1 MQLIQRLEKLDAIIH
16 SANSDFQNQA
26 KQIRHTSG
34 LKPLNEFKEAY
45 AMVSDANKTLSIG
58 IIGRVKAGKSSL
70 LNALLF
76 EGKDILPKAATPMT
90 AALTIMEYSEEIK
103 AVAEFYTQKD
113 LDAIRAG
120 AANIPALKS
129 QLITSH
135 IAKLKE
141 AGKVKPEKIN
151 DMAERSALRELKD
164 HPDYA
169 LWEQSE
175 QIGNRSLPSENEAV
189 INADSVES
197 LMGKL
202 KEYVGADGKYMP
214 FTKAVKLYLPFER
227 LKGLQI
233 IDTPGVNDPIV
244 SRSIRTE
251 QELKRCDVVFVVSP
265 SGQFMSAEDIGLLS
279 KVTQG
284 EGIGEAYLVASQA
297 DSQLIGI
304 SDKYQSAVSAYQFLA
319 RELKEQAKSTLS
331 KEKEQLR
338 NVIERF
344 EKHDVIC
351 SSSVA
356 YVMNKYFHDRSQWD
370 ENTQLCWDNLSS
382 CYPADFTPQTAQA
395 TLQQLANIDKV
406 QAIIE
411 EVKPKREQIL
421 QAKLGELSKGQ
432 ETLLANFVKKLTA
445 YLDEKIEQL
454 ESTDIAQAEQRVR
467 ELEQS
472 KKAGE
477 SRINSEFKI
486 FANELQTKLRNPLLK
501 TLRNAVRG
509 VDPDNEVEDKTET
522 KTATRQESYRVQ
534 VASGGALRK
543 LGSWLTRGLI
553 DDGDRY
559 ETRTRDVTYS
569 YTESY
574 QVVYASQI
582 RSQIEQALSEINEDL
597 SQAANN
603 VVEQWKKDCKKEL
616 SRIVRGVINDEEI
629 EINQL
634 SRIVDNVVSNLR
646 LAEFDLDRSLPSA
659 LRKSGTLKMDNG
671 GEAFLEEAKSY
682 MHNFERRAESEITQ
696 YINGF
701 SNLANTNIA
710 QNLFTKLEQEAKQ
723 LQADI
728 LVKET
733 RIKEWSGLKEDLS
746 KI

>member
-45 AMVSDANKTLSIG
+45 AMVSDANKTLAIG

-189 INADSVES
+189 INADSVEA
-197 LMGKL
+197 LMGRL
-202 KEYVGADGKYMP
+202 KEYVGADGKYMS
-214 FTKAVKLYLPFER
+214 FTKAVKLYLPFES

-251 QELKRCDVVFVVSP
+251 QELSRCDVVFVVSP

-319 RELKEQAKSTLS
+319 RELKEQAKATLS
-331 KEKEQLR
+331 KEKEQLH

-477 SRINSEFKI
+477 SRINSEFQAIAKD
-486 FANELQTKLRNPLLK
+486 LQTQLRRPLK
-501 TLRNAVRG
+501 NTLNRAIRG
-509 VDPDNEVEDKTET
+509 IDAESKQGTETET
-522 KTATRQESYRVQ
+522 KTESYQ
-534 VASGGALRK
+534 VKVGERSTSK
-543 LGSWLTRGLI
+543 WYNPFSW
-553 DDGDRY
+553 GDTESVY
-559 ETRTRDVTYS
+559 ETRYRD
-569 YTESY
+569 YTVSH

-582 RSQIEQALSEINEDL
+582 KSEIKQGLNDISDKLEAAAEELINEWKDNSKRMIRRLVREIVGEDNIEIRQIER
-597 SQAANN
+597 
-603 VVEQWKKDCKKEL
+603 VVEQVF
-616 SRIVRGVINDEEI
+616 R
-629 EINQL
+629 
-634 SRIVDNVVSNLR
+634 NLPIADFY
-646 LAEFDLDRSLPSA
+646 LNTNLPSS
-659 LRKSGTLKMDNG
+659 LEKSGTIRMDNG
-671 GEAFLEEAKSY
+671 GREFLESAMEYVKG
-682 MHNFERRAESEITQ
+682 FEERAEREINT
-696 YINGF
+696 YL
-701 SNLANTNIA
+701 SNFDSLIDTSIA
-710 QNLFTKLEQEAKQ
+710 KDLFGKIEQEAKQ
-723 LQADI
+723 LQVDI
-728 LVKET
+728 QVKET
-733 RIKEWSGLKEDLS
+733 RIKEWNGLKADLA

>member
-16 SANSDFQNQA
+16 SANSNFQNQA
-26 KQIRHTSG
+26 KQIRQASG
-34 LKPLNEFKEAY
+34 LKTLEKFKADY
-45 AMVSDANKTLSIG
+45 AVVSNTNKTLAIG

-90 AALTIMEYSEEIK
+90 AALTIMEYSEDIK
-103 AVAEFYTQKD
+103 AVAEFYTRKD
-113 LDAIRAG
+113 LEAIRAG
-120 AANIPALKS
+120 AANIPPLKDR
-129 QLITSH
+129 LITNH

-169 LWEQSE
+169 LWEQAE
-175 QIGNRSLPSENEAV
+175 QIGNRSLPSESEAV
-189 INADSVES
+189 INADSVEA

-214 FTKAVKLYLPFER
+214 FTKAVRIYLPFES

-251 QELKRCDVVFVVSP
+251 QELSRCDVVFVISP

-297 DSQLIGI
+297 DNQLIGI
-304 SDKYQSAVSAYQFLA
+304 SDKYQSAVPAYQFLA
-319 RELKEQAKSTLS
+319 RELKAQAKSTLS

-344 EKHDVIC
+344 EKHEVIC

-356 YVMNKYFHDRSQWD
+356 YVMNKYFHDQSQWD
-370 ENTQLCWDNLSS
+370 ENTQLCWNNLSS

-445 YLDEKIEQL
+445 YLDEKIEEL
-454 ESTDIAQAEQRVR
+454 ESTDLAKVEQRLR
-467 ELEQS
+467 ELERI
-472 KKAGE
+472 KKEGE
-477 SRINSEFKI
+477 RQINSEFQAIAKD
-486 FANELQTKLRNPLLK
+486 LQTQLRRPLK
-501 TLRNAVRG
+501 NTLNRAIRG
-509 VDPDNEVEDKTET
+509 IDTESKQGTETET
-522 KTATRQESYRVQ
+522 KTESYKVKVGER
-534 VASGGALRK
+534 STSK
-543 LGSWLTRGLI
+543 WYNPFSW
-553 DDGDRY
+553 GDTESVY
-559 ETRTRDVTYS
+559 ETRYRD
-569 YTESY
+569 YTVSH

-582 RSQIEQALSEINEDL
+582 TSEIKQGLNDISDKLDAAAEEFIDEWKDNAKRVIRRLVRTIVGSDNIEIPQIE
-597 SQAANN
+597 
-603 VVEQWKKDCKKEL
+603 
-616 SRIVRGVINDEEI
+616 R
-629 EINQL
+629 
-634 SRIVDNVVSNLR
+634 VVSMVFSNLPIANFS
-646 LAEFDLDRSLPSA
+646 LNTNLPSS
-659 LRKSGTLKMDNG
+659 LQKSGIIRMDNG
-671 GEAFLEEAKSY
+671 GREFLESAMEYVKG
-682 MHNFERRAESEITQ
+682 FEERAEREINV
-696 YINGF
+696 YL
-701 SNLANTNIA
+701 SNFDALIDTSIA
-710 QNLFTKLEQEAKQ
+710 KDLFGKIEQEAKQ

-728 LVKET
+728 QVKET
-733 RIKEWSGLKEDLS
+733 RINEWNGLKEDLS

>member
-1 MQLIQRLEKLDAIIH
+1 MQLIQRLEKLDAVIH
-16 SANSDFQNQA
+16 SANADFQNQA
-26 KQIRHTSG
+26 KQIRQTSG
-34 LKPLNEFKEAY
+34 LKSFEKFKADH
-45 AMVSDANKTLSIG
+45 AAVSDANKTLAIG

-120 AANIPALKS
+120 AANIPPLKS

-141 AGKVKPEKIN
+141 EGKVKPERIN

-169 LWEQSE
+169 LWEQAE
-175 QIGNRSLPSENEAV
+175 QIGNRSLPSESEAA
-189 INADSVES
+189 INADSVEA
-197 LMGKL
+197 LMGRL

-214 FTKAVKLYLPFER
+214 FTKAVKLYLPFES

-244 SRSIRTE
+244 SRSVRTE
-251 QELKRCDVVFVVSP
+251 QELSRCDVVFVVSP
-265 SGQFMSAEDIGLLS
+265 SGQFMSDEDIGLLS

-344 EKHDVIC
+344 EKHEVIC

-356 YVMNKYFHDRSQWD
+356 YVMDKYFQDRSQWD
-370 ENTQLCWDNLSS
+370 ENTQLCWSNLSS

-411 EVKPKREQIL
+411 EVKPQREQIL

-432 ETLLANFVKKLTA
+432 EALLADFVKKLTA

-454 ESTDIAQAEQRVR
+454 ENTDIEQAEQKVR
-467 ELEQS
+467 ELEQN
-472 KKAGE
+472 KKEGE
-477 SRINSEFKI
+477 SQINSDFQI
-486 FANELQTKLRNPLLK
+486 FVNKLQENLRSPLQK
-501 TLRNAVRG
+501 TLRNSVRG
-509 VDPDNEVEDKTET
+509 VNPDNEVENKTET
-522 KTATRQESYRVQ
+522 KTDIRQESYTVQ
-534 VASGGALRK
+534 VSSGGFLRK
-543 LGSWLTRGLI
+543 FGSFITGGRI

-559 ETRTRDVTYS
+559 ETRTRDVAYS
-569 YTESY
+569 YVESY

-582 RSQIEQALSEINEDL
+582 RSQIENALSEINEDL
-597 SQAANN
+597 SSTANN
-603 VVEQWKKDCKKEL
+603 VVEKWKKECKKQL
-616 SRIVRGVINDEEI
+616 SQIVRNVIDDNAI
-629 EINQL
+629 EIDQL
-634 SRIVDNVVSNLR
+634 SRIVDNVVSSLR
-646 LAEFDLDRSLPSA
+646 LADFELDRSLPSA

-671 GEAFLEEAKSY
+671 GKEFLEEAKTY
-682 MHNFERRAESEITQ
+682 MSNFERRAEREITQ

-701 SNLANTNIA
+701 SNLANENVA
-710 QNLFTKLEQEAKQ
+710 RNLFTKLEQEAKQ

-728 LVKET
+728 QVKET
-733 RIKEWSGLKEDLS
+733 RLKEWNGLKADLA

>member
-1 MQLIQRLEKLDAIIH
+1 MQFIQRLEKLEAIIH
-16 SANSDFQNQA
+16 SANRDFQNQA
-26 KQIRHTSG
+26 KQIRQTSG
-34 LKPLNEFKEAY
+34 LKTLEKFKADH
-45 AMVSDANKTLSIG
+45 AAVSDANKTLAIG

-90 AALTIMEYSEEIK
+90 ATLTIMEYSEEIK
-103 AVAEFYTQKD
+103 AVAKFYTQKD
-113 LDAIRAG
+113 LEAIRAG
-120 AANIPALKS
+120 AANIPPLKD
-129 QLITSH
+129 QLIAHH

-175 QIGNRSLPSENEAV
+175 QIGNRLLPSESDGI
-189 INADSVES
+189 INADSVEA

-214 FTKAVKLYLPFER
+214 FTKAVRLYLPFES

-251 QELKRCDVVFVVSP
+251 QELSRCDVVLVVSP

-284 EGIGEAYLVASQA
+284 EGIGEVYLVASQA
-297 DSQLIGI
+297 DNQLIGI
-304 SDKYQSAVSAYQFLA
+304 SDKYQSAVSAYEFLA

-344 EKHDVIC
+344 EKHEVIC

-382 CYPADFTPQTAQA
+382 GYPANFTPQTAQA

-406 QAIIE
+406 QAVIE
-411 EVKPKREQIL
+411 EMKPKREQIL

-467 ELEQS
+467 ELERS
-472 KKAGE
+472 KNEGE
-477 SRINSEFKI
+477 SRINSEFQAIAKD
-486 FANELQTKLRNPLLK
+486 LQTQLRKPLKK
-501 TLRNAVRG
+501 TLNRVIRG
-509 VDPDNEVEDKTET
+509 IDTESKQGTETET
-522 KTATRQESYRVQ
+522 KTESYEVRIER
-534 VASGGALRK
+534 SKWNLKRWFGNK
-543 LGSWLTRGLI
+543 YE
-553 DDGDRY
+553 Y
-559 ETRTRDVTYS
+559 ETRYRDYTVTH
-569 YTESY
+569 

-582 RSQIEQALSEINEDL
+582 KSEIKQGLNDISDKLEAAAEELIDDWKDNSKRVIRRLVREIVGEDNIEIP
-597 SQAANN
+597 QVER
-603 VVEQWKKDCKKEL
+603 VVEQVFSKLPIADFYL
-616 SRIVRGVINDEEI
+616 NT
-629 EINQL
+629 N
-634 SRIVDNVVSNLR
+634 
-646 LAEFDLDRSLPSA
+646 LPSS
-659 LRKSGTLKMDNG
+659 LEKSGTIRMDNG
-671 GEAFLEEAKSY
+671 GREFLESAMEYVKG
-682 MHNFERRAESEITQ
+682 FEERAEREINV
-696 YINGF
+696 YL
-701 SNLANTNIA
+701 SNFDSLIDTSIA
-710 QNLFTKLEQEAKQ
+710 KDLFGKIEQEAKQ

-728 LVKET
+728 QVKET
-733 RIKEWSGLKEDLS
+733 RINEWNGLKEDLS